1 MRSANRHFEQLMIA
15 FREKSDIVA
24 LGRLNL
30 HGPSAFVGEQLG
42 KKAREVV
49 HFFGAVNE
57 KISRNSTRQDAIS
70 QRAPIE
76 ETVYHVLVW

>member
-1 MRSANRHFEQLMIA
+1 MRNANRHFDQLMIE
-15 FREKSDIVA
+15 FREKSDVVA
-24 LGRLNL
+24 LNESELL
-30 HGPSAFVGEQLG
+30 GPSAFLGEQLG

-57 KISRNSTRQDAIS
+57 KISRNSTRQDAVS

-76 ETVYHVLVW
+76 EAVYHVLVG